1 MDVLKL
7 AGFAVGAALLLLLL
21 RRLKPEVAVVAA
33 SAAGCVL
40 LMLAMPGVRQLMAG
54 LLNLA
59 ERGGVQEK
67 YLTQLL
73 KVTGIS
79 LLMDFAAQTCR
90 DAGED
95 GLAMKAE
102 LAGRVMIL
110 TLAVPALETLL
121 HQMMELAP

>member
-7 AGFAVGAALLLLLL
+7 AGYAVGAALMLLLL

-33 SAAGCVL
+33 VAAGCGL
-40 LMLAMPGVRQLMAG
+40 LMMAMPGARQLMAG
-54 LLNLA
+54 LITLA
-59 ERGGVQEK
+59 EQGGVQEK

-95 GLAMKAE
+95 GLAMKTE

-110 TLAVPALETLL
+110 TLALPALETLL
-121 HQMMELAP
+121 QQMMELAP

>member
-40 LMLAMPGVRQLMAG
+40 LMMAMPGVRQLMAG

-121 HQMMELAP
+121 HQMMELAL